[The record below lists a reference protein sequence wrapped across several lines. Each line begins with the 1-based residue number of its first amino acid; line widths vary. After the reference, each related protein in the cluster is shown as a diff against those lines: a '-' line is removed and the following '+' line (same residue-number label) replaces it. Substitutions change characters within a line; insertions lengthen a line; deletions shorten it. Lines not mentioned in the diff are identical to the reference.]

1 MMKDCALF
9 VKLINLFFFPFSYEI
24 LLVYAFVIWLQ
35 NHDFG
40 TVQYRLIGDGGAS
53 NYFSIDNSGN
63 VRLKNI
69 LQGSQL
75 TEFSVSRQNW
85 SIYIFI

>member
-1 MMKDCALF
+1 MKL
-9 VKLINLFFFPFSYEI
+9 EI
-24 LLVYAFVIWLQ
+24 YK
-35 NHDFG
+35 N
-40 TVQYRLIGDGGAS
+40 VQYRLIGDGGAS

-75 TEFSVSRQNW
+75 TEFSVSRQN
-85 SIYIFI
+85 